1 MGATPSKDSQWTGEV
16 DGKRV
21 EFTYDRDKDQK
32 QLRYRYKKSGRHV
45 KIDGD
50 NIIGLFS
57 VPRGGVSASSLLYV
71 KGANQPPDGKND
83 QQVPTFR
90 SLVATGLPEDFIQNF
105 RIDTKLLDLQQEAVA
120 QSTDTPNIHVIVS
133 TLSGTG
139 LAKGFFQDV
148 VRHVLGHIG
157 FREGKDYLV
166 HHTRSSTTVTEIAT
180 SVFLPRANDGVP
192 QHIILLSGDGGVLD
206 TINALL
212 SRPQSPAY
220 VAPVVALLPMG
231 TGNALAHSLGISRDH
246 TLGLATFARGTPKPL
261 PLFRAAFSP
270 GARLLVDESRREE
283 RLHSEDGTPVL
294 YGAVVCSWGFHAG
307 LVADSDTVEYRKYG
321 AERFQMAAKAAL
333 FPEDGSPPHR
343 YRAKVSVLRKSAD
356 GGEKWEVLERE
367 EHMYV
372 LTTLVSSLEKGFTV
386 SPDSKPLDGRLR
398 LVHFGPMGG
407 EEVMRV
413 MGLAYQGGGHVKEEA
428 VGYEDIEGMRID
440 FEGREDDP
448 RWRRICVDGKIIRVE
463 KDGWVEVRKDP
474 RHVLDILNI
483 SS

>member
-21 EFTYDRDKDQK
+21 EFTYDRDKNQK

-90 SLVATGLPEDFIQNF
+90 SLVATGLPDDFIEDF

-166 HHTRSSTTVTEIAT
+166 HHTRSSAT
-180 SVFLPRANDGVP
+180 
-192 QHIILLSGDGGVLD
+192 HIVLLSGDGGVLD

-220 VAPVVALLPMG
+220 VPPVVALLPMG

-261 PLFRAAFSP
+261 PLFRATFSA
-270 GARLLVDESRREE
+270 GARLLVDEARREE
-283 RLHSEDGTPVL
+283 HLHFEDGTPVL

-307 LVADSDTVEYRKYG
+307 LVADSDTAEYRKYG

-343 YRAKVSVLRKSAD
+343 YRAKVSVLRKGAD
-356 GGEKWEVLERE
+356 GEEKWEVLEKE

-372 LTTLVSSLEKGFTV
+372 LATLVSSLEKGFTI

-407 EEVMRV
+407 EEVMRI

-428 VGYEDIEGMRID
+428 VGYEDIERMRID
-440 FEGREDDP
+440 FEGRENDP

-463 KDGWVEVRKDP
+463 NDGWVEVRKEP
-474 RHVLDILNI
+474 RRVIDVLDM
-483 SS
+483 SE